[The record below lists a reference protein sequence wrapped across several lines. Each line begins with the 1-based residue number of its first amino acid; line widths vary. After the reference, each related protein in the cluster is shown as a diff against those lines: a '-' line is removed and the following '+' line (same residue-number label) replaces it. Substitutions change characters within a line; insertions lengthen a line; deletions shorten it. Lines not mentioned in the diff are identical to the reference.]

1 MLSYAVTVKVAKMAL
16 KEYSYKKLAILR
28 RNDRAV

>member
-1 MLSYAVTVKVAKMAL
+1 MLSYTVTVKVAKMAS
-16 KEYSYKKLAILR
+16 KDYSYERLAILR